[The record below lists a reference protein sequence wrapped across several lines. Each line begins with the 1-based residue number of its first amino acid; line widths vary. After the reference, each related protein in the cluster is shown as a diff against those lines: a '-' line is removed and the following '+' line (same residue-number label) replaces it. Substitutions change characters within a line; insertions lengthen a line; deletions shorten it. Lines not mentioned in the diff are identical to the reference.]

1 MFQLEIMNQNSD
13 LDFDAFKRLA
23 LDSSLS
29 RHEKNGFPDAYRDG
43 KEEFIFRDICLKAT
57 NLNRSRI
64 TVLDI
69 GPGCSHLPVMMAEL
83 CNQKRSHLMFVDSAE
98 MLSHLPKGERITHY
112 GGRFPAALAAQWQE
126 IAGRVDV
133 IVAYSVIQYIFRE
146 SCIFRFLDQCL
157 LLLAEGGQLFLGD
170 IPNWSMR
177 KRFFMSRA
185 GQECH
190 KAFTGR
196 SEKPDVQFNTIEMD
210 KIDDTVALSLLSRAR
225 SAGFH
230 AWILPQAAELPMATR
245 REDILICRP

>member
-112 GGRFPAALAAQWQE
+112 GGRFPAALAAP
-126 IAGRVDV
+126 AGASGHWRAHLRYRLLPAQDLRK
-133 IVAYSVIQYIFRE
+133 ILR
-146 SCIFRFLDQCL
+146 SCV
-157 LLLAEGGQLFLGD
+157 
-170 IPNWSMR
+170 P
-177 KRFFMSRA
+177 K
-185 GQECH
+185 
-190 KAFTGR
+190 
-196 SEKPDVQFNTIEMD
+196 
-210 KIDDTVALSLLSRAR
+210 
-225 SAGFH
+225 
-230 AWILPQAAELPMATR
+230 
-245 REDILICRP
+245 